1 MRTDDVRTTAET
13 TADRTPIPPV
23 RKSNLVKSNS
33 QKADNRRPAKM
44 PIKPERQFIVQR
56 CVLEQSC
63 SMGELNIKQ
72 LDQISDQDSGL
83 QTNSLEALDQ
93 KTNPRKNHRATTLPK
108 TSMLFGRPL
117 DSEKRGTL
125 KVR

>member
-1 MRTDDVRTTAET
+1 
-13 TADRTPIPPV
+13 
-23 RKSNLVKSNS
+23 
-33 QKADNRRPAKM
+33 M
-44 PIKPERQFIVQR
+44 PIKPERNFIVQR

-83 QTNSLEALDQ
+83 QATNSLEGLDQ
-93 KTNPRKNHRATTLPK
+93 KNPRKHRATTLPK
-108 TSMLFGRPL
+108 TTNNLLFGMPL

-125 KVR
+125 KVRSHIEMNEDGTFYVGK

>member
-1 MRTDDVRTTAET
+1 
-13 TADRTPIPPV
+13 
-23 RKSNLVKSNS
+23 
-33 QKADNRRPAKM
+33 
-44 PIKPERQFIVQR
+44 
-56 CVLEQSC
+56 
-63 SMGELNIKQ
+63 MGELNIKQ

-93 KTNPRKNHRATTLPK
+93 KTNSRKNYRATTLPK
-108 TSMLFGRPL
+108 TSMILFGKPL